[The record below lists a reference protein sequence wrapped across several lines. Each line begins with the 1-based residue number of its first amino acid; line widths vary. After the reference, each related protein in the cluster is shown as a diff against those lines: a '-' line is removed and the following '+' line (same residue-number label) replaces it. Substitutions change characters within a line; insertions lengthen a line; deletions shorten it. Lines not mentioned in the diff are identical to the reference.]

1 MNPELEFARKTALAY
16 NALCRPLCQELN
28 LPQTA
33 FDILMFLGNNP
44 SYKTASD
51 IVEIR
56 HIKANLVSVNVD
68 RLVREGYLMRQEV
81 KGDRR
86 KTELICT
93 EKAQSVIRR
102 GQKLQRTFF
111 DRLLENMDEQTR
123 NAFFAA
129 MKIMEKNIDMILEE
143 TKYNEFVINGFR
155 HIFCRHGSRSRNRF
169 CRFKCRCGHKSHADH
184 IPAYGSL
191 HGGRYRPV
199 L

>member
-1 MNPELEFARKTALAY
+1 MNPELEFTRKTALAY

-68 RLVREGYLMRQEV
+68 RLAREGYLMRQEV
-81 KGDRR
+81 KEDRR

-143 TKYNEFVINGFR
+143 TK
-155 HIFCRHGSRSRNRF
+155 
-169 CRFKCRCGHKSHADH
+169 
-184 IPAYGSL
+184 
-191 HGGRYRPV
+191 
-199 L
+199 